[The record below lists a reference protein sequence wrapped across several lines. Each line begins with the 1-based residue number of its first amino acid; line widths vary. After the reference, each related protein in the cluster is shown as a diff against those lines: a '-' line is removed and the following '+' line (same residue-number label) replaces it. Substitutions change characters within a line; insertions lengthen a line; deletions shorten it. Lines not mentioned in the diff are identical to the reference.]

1 MKLEDGIS
9 SIENIKDINVAK
21 AILELES
28 NPNGYYEKIYNEVI
42 DGLNNNISEK
52 KLKKI
57 FDEFER
63 NQAIKHF
70 QYISS
75 IYDEIKDTKL
85 QTLLRKTTFL
95 NAISSISDIQTLKL
109 YLILL
114 NQNLKN
120 KDISYNNYVPKYK
133 II

>member
-28 NPNGYYEKIYNEVI
+28 NPNGYYEKIYNEVM
-42 DGLNNNISEK
+42 DGLNNKIPEK
-52 KLKKI
+52 KLKEI
-57 FDEFER
+57 FDNYEK

-75 IYDEIKDTKL
+75 IYNEIKGTKL
-85 QTLLRKTTFL
+85 QTILKKTTFL

-109 YLILL
+109 YLKLL
-114 NQNLKN
+114 NENLKN
-120 KDISYNNYVPKYK
+120 KDISYDNYVPKYK